1 MLLSATFIFKGKY
14 ELVFVLTQ
22 ENAFS
27 YRFLFKVNRK
37 KVFLKNLPRDFQNSP
52 PFQRAA
58 CSFVAIIGNFER
70 LQYFNLE
77 TNFLKKKKTFFK
89 KLECRFLV
97 ESTKVENAVFLH
109 KTTISE
115 TNVKTNR
122 MGSTKWNYHKER
134 RFPSN

>member
-1 MLLSATFIFKGKY
+1 MLLSATFIFKAKY

-22 ENAFS
+22 ENTFS

-89 KLECRFLV
+89 KLERRFLV